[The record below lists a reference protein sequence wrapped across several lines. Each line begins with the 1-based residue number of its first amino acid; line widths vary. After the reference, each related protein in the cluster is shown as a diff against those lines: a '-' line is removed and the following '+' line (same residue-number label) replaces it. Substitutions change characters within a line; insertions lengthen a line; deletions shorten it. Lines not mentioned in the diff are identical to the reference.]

1 MKHYKYAAILRPEA
15 EGGFTVRFPQLPGC
29 LTQGDDLFSASK
41 NALDAMM
48 LHVTGMIED
57 GETLPDSDSAYTKS
71 ECEHI
76 IIFTIMV
83 GGGRVI
89 LKMWE

>member
-1 MKHYKYAAILRPEA
+1 MKHYNYAAILRPEA

-48 LHVTGMIED
+48 LHVSGMVED
-57 GETLPDSDSAYTKS
+57 GEALPDSDSAYTKN
-71 ECEHI
+71 EGEHI

-83 GGGRVI
+83 GDGRVI

>member
-1 MKHYKYAAILRPEA
+1 MKHYNYAAILRPEA

-29 LTQGDDLFSASK
+29 LTQGDDLLSASK

-48 LHVTGMIED
+48 LHVAGMVED
-57 GETLPDSDSAYTKS
+57 GEALPDSDPAYTKS
-71 ECEHI
+71 EGEHI

-83 GGGRVI
+83 GNGRVI